1 MENTS
6 GVSKSM
12 GIGFASSTQVGPV
25 IPPDLNGPVGQPTE
39 SPPDQGGIFINFI
52 EIKKV
57 IYQLLLINGE

>member
-39 SPPDQGGIFINFI
+39 SPPDQGGIFI
-52 EIKKV
+52 KKPISDFYLSDLV
-57 IYQLLLINGE
+57 CNQK